1 MVVCYINISQFMP
14 SYYNSLNVKEKV
26 LKIGYLPQ
34 NCWLIPV
41 RVDQLKAN
49 ILVLLLEF
57 VLERDMQTM
66 KIKP

>member
-1 MVVCYINISQFMP
+1 MP
-14 SYYNSLNVKEKV
+14 SYYNPLNVKEKV